1 MPALRP
7 DHIAVVNVRPAY
19 DASLAAGVSPEDLET
34 LGLPAAVMA
43 DPDGAVPGSATYA
56 HFEHMAALPGNADFV
71 LDAVQRHTFGTL
83 GVVGLAC
90 KTLDTI
96 YEALA
101 CHQRFQHLT
110 NQTARYH
117 PTLDGSHLVFRDER
131 WGPPRP
137 GLLRVSEYTTL
148 VALQLLRLA
157 TERPVSAVALHTRSP
172 SMSPALRARFED
184 FLGAPVQLGAEHT
197 ALVLDV
203 EVLTMPVQSADP
215 ELAGYFLRRL
225 GQAAQFPPDE
235 PELIHEVRR
244 SIQHALATG
253 RPTSDRVARH
263 LAMSART
270 LQRRLKE
277 LDVTFADLLE
287 ETRRGLAERYLADPA
302 LTLAEVAYLC
312 GYQEQTSFFR
322 AFRQWT
328 GETPAAR
335 RQALTGS
342 DAVD

>member
-1 MPALRP
+1 MPELRP

-19 DASLAAGVSPEDLET
+19 DASLAAGATVEELDA
-34 LGLPAAVMA
+34 LGLPAAVMH
-43 DPDGAVPGSATYA
+43 DPEGAVPGAATYR
-56 HFEHMAALPGNADFV
+56 HFEWMAARPGYDDFV

-96 YEALA
+96 HEALM

-117 PTLDGSHLVFRDER
+117 PSLDDGALVFRDER
-131 WGPPRP
+131 WGTPTE

-148 VALQLLRLA
+148 VAMQLLRLA
-157 TERPVSAVALHTRSP
+157 TEVPVAAVAMHTRRPELSA
-172 SMSPALRARFED
+172 ALRQRFED
-184 FLGAPVQLGAEHT
+184 FLQAPVHVGSEHT
-197 ALVLDV
+197 ALVLDA
-203 EVLTMPVQSADP
+203 EVLMMPVQSADA
-215 ELAGYFLRRL
+215 ELAGYFRARL
-225 GQAAQFPPDE
+225 EQAAQFTPGE
-235 PELIHEVRR
+235 PELLRQVRR
-244 SIQHALATG
+244 AIQHALATG

-263 LAMSART
+263 LAMSPRT
-270 LQRRLKE
+270 LQRRLQA
-277 LDVTFADLLE
+277 LGLTYGHLLE
-287 ETRRGLAERYLADPA
+287 ETRRGLAERYLGDPT

-312 GYQEQTSFFR
+312 GYEEQTSFFR

-335 RQALTGS
+335 RAALAAG
-342 DAVD
+342 V